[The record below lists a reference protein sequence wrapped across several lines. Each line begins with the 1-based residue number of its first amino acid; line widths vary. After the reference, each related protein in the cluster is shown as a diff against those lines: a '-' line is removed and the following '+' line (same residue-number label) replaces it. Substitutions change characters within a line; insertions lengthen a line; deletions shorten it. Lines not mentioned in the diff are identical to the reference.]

1 MSNTTLR
8 TKTIAALNAR
18 AEEIGMKAEELIQ
31 LAEDFIDGFCETKE
45 NEARDF
51 ILQLKVTPPAT
62 KEEETTETADEQST
76 ETAET
81 AEATTEAPAED
92 TTEAAETTETPA
104 EEKTKKKPRTLED
117 ILSDAEILEIGV
129 ENVGKFC
136 GDLAAAYKAAHP
148 ECWLNRKVDLP
159 EDLQK
164 TLRGD
169 VTVLRYVKDKCN
181 EAMYRGEAA
190 LGRTIFLLS
199 AKEENKR
206 FGGLRSLHMG
216 FSQAVFLKDAANQIG
231 EYLKSLMAEREPSNG
246 LPIPEGVEFPAEA
259 PKKAVK
265 ATKRQKGDKEVAEAA
280 QATETQ
286 DVAETPVAE
295 AAEKTVA
302 TPTKPVK
309 PAKKLDTQKVIN
321 RLGDVRSFLY
331 LADKLRKAG
340 IDPVTLLEKEDGV
353 KAMIN
358 NMVKA
363 MGEI

>member
-1 MSNTTLR
+1 MSNSTTLR

-92 TTEAAETTETPA
+92 TTDVAETTETPA

-117 ILSDAEILEIGV
+117 ILRDAEILEIGV

-148 ECWLNRKVDLP
+148 KCWLNRKVELP

-164 TLRGD
+164 TLGGD

-216 FSQAVFLKDAANQIG
+216 FNQAVFLKDAANQIG
-231 EYLKSLMAEREPSNG
+231 EYLKSLMADREPSNG
-246 LPIPEGVEFPAEA
+246 LPILEGVEFPTEA
-259 PKKAVK
+259 PKAVK
-265 ATKRQKGDKEVAEAA
+265 TAKKQKSDKEVAEAA
-280 QATETQ
+280 QTTKTQ
-286 DVAETPVAE
+286 DVAETPAAE
-295 AAEKTVA
+295 AAEKPVA
-302 TPTKPVK
+302 IPTK
-309 PAKKLDTQKVIN
+309 PAKKLDTHKVIN
-321 RLGDVRSFLY
+321 RLGDVRSFLF

-340 IDPVTLLEKEDGV
+340 IDPEALLEKEDGV
-353 KAMIN
+353 KAMIQN
-358 NMVKA
+358 VVKA
-363 MGEI
+363 MGQI